1 MGNSRAQEQYGVFAY
16 YGDQI
21 YALHNFREKSLFA
34 KGCKQYV
41 KFNLRALTH
50 WKFKRLTQ
58 KEASSPVPSTQKDQI
73 RTIYKA
79 LFVPYQSNRHLKNL
93 YTSNVAFSTG
103 IISVHNLLQ
112 LFFPGNLK
120 RGRKGLK

>member
-16 YGDQI
+16 YGNQI

-34 KGCKQYV
+34 KGCKQYI

-58 KEASSPVPSTQKDQI
+58 KEASCAVHPKIPDKD
-73 RTIYKA
+73 Y
-79 LFVPYQSNRHLKNL
+79 
-93 YTSNVAFSTG
+93 
-103 IISVHNLLQ
+103 LQ
-112 LFFPGNLK
+112 GVFCTWPK
-120 RGRKGLK
+120 Q